1 MSKNNVYI
9 CLICRKIVNND
20 CICCDIC
27 DQWLHFKCSK
37 LSKSQFYLLSQSN
50 EPYFCYNCIEQEMP
64 FSLISNTE
72 FKRLYFCKI
81 NAKNFKYP
89 CRICG
94 NACKCSQNCI
104 QCNLCNEW
112 THFKCSALT
121 LNQFE
126 GHVVNEDEAF
136 LCNIC
141 YDNIFPFNKINN
153 TELLLLNYNLTY
165 KNVISD
171 TDTEPYSAYSQYTSA
186 DSLNTKNINN
196 GLSFLHLNIRSL
208 LKNVS
213 LLEELMIS
221 YKITPN
227 IIGVCETKLNENI
240 NLDPILLNNYTFH
253 FKNSMSKAGGVG
265 IYIKNSIIHTL
276 RTDLN
281 FTSANYESVWLE
293 LSIGAHNEKILVGL
307 IYRHPGSSI
316 NDFTKQ
322 FSDFLLT
329 KNIIQNKEICIFGDI
344 NINLLHKDKDKSIN
358 NYLNEIQSFGI
369 TNLIDVPTRV
379 TNQGGTLIDHF
390 YFSNPQRV
398 QNAQVLL
405 SDISDHFP
413 LYVKLKNCNL
423 TKTHINTKTQF
434 HQDYSKININKL
446 SIDASNIFNKFQIYK
461 IINSKDS
468 IDSKFEC
475 LLEKVKE
482 ISDKNIPTRK
492 LSKSKLKLKSKPWI
506 TKGIL
511 KSIRYKNKLYK
522 MLCKNNFN
530 NPQKVKEYKTY
541 RNKLTKIKTISK
553 KNYFEK
559 RLQNCNKN
567 SAATWKV
574 INEITNR
581 QKNRCEFPHKL
592 EINEESFTNPVEIV
606 NKLNL
611 HFSNIG
617 KQTCLNS
624 KSSQNSFST
633 SPINYYNSF
642 AWFEVHE
649 KEISDI
655 IKNLSSNKA
664 NGADNISVKI
674 LKLINC
680 HIAPIISKLINLAF
694 QEGRYPS
701 CLKLAKVLPI
711 FKSGLKTIPGNYR
724 PISLLS
730 NINKI
735 IEKAIYSR
743 LYNFF
748 TKFNILNSSQFGFRE
763 GHSTTLALSEF
774 VESTLS
780 SFDKGN
786 AVCAVLLDLSKAFD
800 CVDRKILL
808 NKLEN
813 YGIRGKM
820 LKLLESY
827 LTDRK
832 QFVDFAGYVST
843 CEDIE
848 VGVPQGSVL
857 GPLLFLIYI
866 NNLQNNTTLKVLNFA
881 DDTLLYT
888 TLKKNTYKRDNA
900 YLNTEL
906 ENVSKWL
913 MDNKLKLNVNKT
925 RYMLFHSG
933 KMDIWKKINF
943 DIIIGSSTIK
953 KVNNYKYL
961 GVTIDSNLNW
971 SEHIEALKTKLLK
984 TIGILYKTRYY
995 LNQNSLYYIFN
1006 SLLMSHVRYG
1016 LLCWGRAS
1024 RTKIN
1029 EINKL
1034 INRAIRCIHFK
1045 SWKES
1050 VSSIKIAKKILD
1062 VENMFQYEL
1071 GVFMHKFKRD
1081 ILPINFKPYFTS
1093 INKIHNHST
1102 RFSET
1107 NYYFPRVNSLYG
1119 SKSLSYLGCKVW
1131 EEIPRNLKEQNYLKA
1146 FQSGLKNV
1154 LLKNQ
1159 SDKSQI

>member
-1 MSKNNVYI
+1 M
-9 CLICRKIVNND
+9 
-20 CICCDIC
+20 
-27 DQWLHFKCSK
+27 
-37 LSKSQFYLLSQSN
+37 
-50 EPYFCYNCIEQEMP
+50 
-64 FSLISNTE
+64 
-72 FKRLYFCKI
+72 
-81 NAKNFKYP
+81 
-89 CRICG
+89 
-94 NACKCSQNCI
+94 
-104 QCNLCNEW
+104 
-112 THFKCSALT
+112 
-121 LNQFE
+121 
-126 GHVVNEDEAF
+126 
-136 LCNIC
+136 
-141 YDNIFPFNKINN
+141 
-153 TELLLLNYNLTY
+153 LLLNYNLNY
-165 KNVISD
+165 KTVISD

-208 LKNVS
+208 LKNIS
-213 LLEELMIS
+213 LLEELMIL

-240 NLDPILLNNYTFH
+240 NLDSILLNNYTFH

-369 TNLIDVPTRV
+369 ANLIDVPTRV

-581 QKNRCEFPHKL
+581 QKNSCEFPHKL

-680 HIAPIISKLINLAF
+680 HIAPIICKLINLAF

>member
-1 MSKNNVYI
+1 MSKNNVFI
-9 CLICRKIVNND
+9 CVVCKKIVNNN
-20 CICCDIC
+20 CIFCNIC

-50 EPYFCYNCIEQEMP
+50 EPYFCYSCIEQEMP

-72 FKRLYFCKI
+72 FKRLYFCI
-81 NAKNFKYP
+81 TNAKNLKYP

-94 NACKCSQNCI
+94 NACKCSHNCI

-196 GLSFLHLNIRSL
+196 GLSCLHLNIRSL

-281 FTSANYESVWLE
+281 FNSANYESVWLE

-322 FSDFLLT
+322 FSDFLLAN
-329 KNIIQNKEICIFGDI
+329 NINQNKEICIFGDI

-358 NYLNEIQSFGI
+358 NYLNEIHSFGI

-423 TKTHINTKTQF
+423 TKTHVNTKTQF

-446 SIDASNIFNKFQIYK
+446 SIDTSNIFNKFQKYK

-522 MLCKNNFN
+522 MLCKNNFS

-581 QKNRCEFPHKL
+581 QKNSCEFPHKL

-624 KSSQNSFST
+624 KSSQNSFCT
-633 SPINYYNSF
+633 SPINYHNSF

-832 QFVDFAGYVST
+832 QFVDFAGYAST
-843 CEDIE
+843 CENIE

-866 NNLQNNTTLKVLNFA
+866 YNLQNNTTLKVLNFA

-933 KMDIWKKINF
+933 KMDIWKK
-943 DIIIGSSTIK
+943 
-953 KVNNYKYL
+953 
-961 GVTIDSNLNW
+961 
-971 SEHIEALKTKLLK
+971 
-984 TIGILYKTRYY
+984 
-995 LNQNSLYYIFN
+995 
-1006 SLLMSHVRYG
+1006 
-1016 LLCWGRAS
+1016 
-1024 RTKIN
+1024 
-1029 EINKL
+1029 
-1034 INRAIRCIHFK
+1034 
-1045 SWKES
+1045 
-1050 VSSIKIAKKILD
+1050 
-1062 VENMFQYEL
+1062 
-1071 GVFMHKFKRD
+1071 
-1081 ILPINFKPYFTS
+1081 
-1093 INKIHNHST
+1093 
-1102 RFSET
+1102 
-1107 NYYFPRVNSLYG
+1107 
-1119 SKSLSYLGCKVW
+1119 
-1131 EEIPRNLKEQNYLKA
+1131 
-1146 FQSGLKNV
+1146 
-1154 LLKNQ
+1154 
-1159 SDKSQI
+1159 

>member
-1 MSKNNVYI
+1 
-9 CLICRKIVNND
+9 
-20 CICCDIC
+20 
-27 DQWLHFKCSK
+27 
-37 LSKSQFYLLSQSN
+37 
-50 EPYFCYNCIEQEMP
+50 MP

-72 FKRLYFCKI
+72 FKRLYFCKT
-81 NAKNFKYP
+81 NAKNLKYP

-126 GHVVNEDEAF
+126 SHVLNEDETF

-165 KNVISD
+165 KDVISD

-265 IYIKNSIIHTL
+265 IYNKNSIIHTL

-316 NDFTKQ
+316 NDFTKL

-329 KNIIQNKEICIFGDI
+329 NNIIQNKEICIFGYI

-358 NYLNEIQSFGI
+358 NYLNEIHSFGI

-446 SIDASNIFNKFQIYK
+446 SIDTSNIFNKFQIYK

-522 MLCKNNFN
+522 MLCKNNFS

-559 RLQNCNKN
+559 RLQNCNEN

-581 QKNRCEFPHKL
+581 QKNSCEFPHKL

-808 NKLEN
+808 DKLEN

-832 QFVDFAGYVST
+832 QFVDFAGYAST
-843 CEDIE
+843 CENIE